1 MCGRFTLGSSE
12 KIKKRF
18 NTVNNPPFLK
28 ASWNMAPNQSIAVIR
43 KNSPN
48 RISMMR
54 WGFLFSR
61 NSKAG
66 VINIR
71 SETTMEKP
79 YFKNFLLHKRCIIP
93 VDGFYEWGT
102 LNLEGKEE
110 KYPFYFFLK
119 KEGLFGLA
127 GLYND
132 FADNQGNPFYSCA
145 ILTCPANDLVKKIHQ
160 RMPVVLRKSDEKDWL
175 DLKIKNLKI
184 LSGILKPYS
193 TKEMSVSV
201 VSRRVNNP
209 INDGKDLIKP
219 YKIGKKAQYFY
230 G

>member
-1 MCGRFTLGSSE
+1 MCGRFTLGNPE
-12 KIKKRF
+12 KIVKRF
-18 NTVNNPPFLK
+18 NTVNKLPLLK
-28 ASWNMAPNQSIAVIR
+28 ASWNIAPNQSIAVVR
-43 KNSPN
+43 KSSPN
-48 RISMMR
+48 KISMMR

-71 SETTMEKP
+71 SETTGEKP
-79 YFKNFLLHKRCIIP
+79 YFKNLLLHKRCLIP

-119 KEGLFGLA
+119 KRELFGLA

-145 ILTCPANDLVKKIHQ
+145 ILTCPANGLVKKNHW
-160 RMPVVLRKSDEKDWL
+160 RMPVVLRKSDENDWL
-175 DLKIKNLKI
+175 NLKMKNLKK
-184 LSGILKPYS
+184 LTGFLKPYLI
-193 TKEMSVSV
+193 KEMKVNV
-201 VSRRVNNP
+201 VSKRVNNP
-209 INDGKDLIKP
+209 VNDGKDLIKP
-219 YKIGKKAQYFY
+219 YENQ
-230 G
+230 